1 LPAGLRLDR
10 RYREIGYL
18 DNTLSRQRPG
28 TLGNGR
34 HRGDLAIV
42 EAID

>member
-10 RYREIGYL
+10 RHREIGYL
-18 DNTLSRQRPG
+18 DDTLSRQRPG